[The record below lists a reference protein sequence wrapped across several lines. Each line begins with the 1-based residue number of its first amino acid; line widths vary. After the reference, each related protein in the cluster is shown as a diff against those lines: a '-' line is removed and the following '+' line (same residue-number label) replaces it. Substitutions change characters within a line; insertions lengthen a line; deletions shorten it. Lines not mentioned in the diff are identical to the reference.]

1 MLQTHPRNE
10 PISRRPFLFP
20 FLFLYFSLLLL
31 SVLSYKYLIGVRF
44 ARKDAT
50 RRPLEKEREFFL
62 SSISGGQNVPTWRTK
77 REQLKDTLITPRPS
91 CLLWCTRETIGPQ
104 GPKNSS
110 TRSLAGEI
118 SFFFL
123 LFSFFAWRGC
133 SVIYLPRG
141 ATSTRFRRFETA
153 HEIATSA
160 GGLFNHDLAHR
171 REIASSFES
180 RGPKFGKR
188 NEIFR
193 KTFRLKRG
201 KKSNFQPLIPKSMKF
216 GEVHILLNEQIFFFR
231 I

>member
-20 FLFLYFSLLLL
+20 FLFLYFSLLLLL

-123 LFSFFAWRGC
+123 LFSFFCVTRVLGHISPSWRYEYEV
-133 SVIYLPRG
+133 S
-141 ATSTRFRRFETA
+141 
-153 HEIATSA
+153 
-160 GGLFNHDLAHR
+160 
-171 REIASSFES
+171 
-180 RGPKFGKR
+180 
-188 NEIFR
+188 
-193 KTFRLKRG
+193 TFRNGPR
-201 KKSNFQPLIPKSMKF
+201 NCYVRWRTFQPRP
-216 GEVHILLNEQIFFFR
+216 R
-231 I
+231 A